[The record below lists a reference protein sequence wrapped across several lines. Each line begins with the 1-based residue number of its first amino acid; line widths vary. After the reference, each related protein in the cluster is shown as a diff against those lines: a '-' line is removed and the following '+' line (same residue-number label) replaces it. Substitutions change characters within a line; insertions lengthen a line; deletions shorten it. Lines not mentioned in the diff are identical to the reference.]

1 MKGIELLIGALA
13 VGGVGYAAYKY
24 AGSRNTD
31 TDNTG
36 TNLYEN
42 DEGIN
47 KYTGGAF
54 KDQLL
59 TDDVNGAFVDAVA
72 TFNNPRMLT
81 TAENIVKNY
90 DLGVLVNK
98 GDTYKGVDDAG
109 RFIFEGTNGFN
120 YTFDTAGN
128 KQTIIDRAE
137 YEKQISRHGSMP
149 TSTKGVIITGN
160 NEYEARQVAKANEI
174 EGNMAKLGYSKEK
187 IKETL
192 TKRGLR

>member
-1 MKGIELLIGALA
+1 MKEIEILLGALV
-13 VGGVGYAAYKY
+13 VGGVGYAVHKY

-36 TNLYEN
+36 TKLYE
-42 DEGIN
+42 DDGGIN
-47 KYTGGAF
+47 KYTGGEF
-54 KDQLL
+54 RDQLL

-81 TAENIVKNY
+81 SAKNTIKKW
-90 DLGVLVNK
+90 DLATLINK
-98 GDTYKGVDDAG
+98 GDTYKGYDDAS
-109 RFIFEGTNGFN
+109 RMIFEGTNGFN

-128 KQTIIDRAE
+128 RQTIIDRAE

-149 TSTKGVIITGN
+149 KSTKGVIITGN
-160 NEYEARQVAKANEI
+160 NEYEARQAAKAKEI
-174 EGNMAKLGYSKEK
+174 ERNMTKLGYSKEK

-192 TKRGLR
+192 TKRGFL